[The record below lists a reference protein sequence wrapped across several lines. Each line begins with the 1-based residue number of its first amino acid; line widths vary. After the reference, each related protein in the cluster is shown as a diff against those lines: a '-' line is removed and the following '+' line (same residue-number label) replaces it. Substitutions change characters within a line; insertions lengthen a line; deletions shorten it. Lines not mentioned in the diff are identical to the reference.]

1 MLVVA
6 VVYSLI
12 LLPSIVMAPFAL
24 GPVFWCKN
32 QILPSG
38 PAVIP
43 PGLDDVAALN
53 LGMGNSVN
61 VTSGPFTRLT
71 GALGTGPMP
80 PVPDI
85 VPPAPPVV
93 TPPVLAPPLP
103 LPVTAPLPVTE
114 PPPVTALPLVVPLL
128 PPAPVVVP
136 LLPGFPVPTGP
147 LPVLPAA
154 PLPCPSVD

>member
-43 PGLDDVAALN
+43 PGLDDVAALT

-80 PVPDI
+80 PAPDI

-93 TPPVLAPPLP
+93 EPLVLAPPLP
-103 LPVTAPLPVTE
+103 LPVTALLLPVTE
-114 PPPVTALPLVVPLL
+114 LAPLVL
-128 PPAPVVVP
+128 
-136 LLPGFPVPTGP
+136 GFPFPTGP
-147 LPVLPAA
+147 LPVPPVLPAR
-154 PLPCPSVD
+154 PLPYP

>member
-12 LLPSIVMAPFAL
+12 LLPSIEMAPIAL

-32 QILPSG
+32 QILPSM

-43 PGLDDVAALN
+43 PGLDDVAALS

-71 GALGTGPMP
+71 GALVTGPMP
-80 PVPDI
+80 PAPDI
-85 VPPAPPVV
+85 VPPAPVV
-93 TPPVLAPPLP
+93 VPLVVAPPLP
-103 LPVTAPLPVTE
+103 LPVTAPLLPVTE
-114 PPPVTALPLVVPLL
+114 LPPLVL
-128 PPAPVVVP
+128 
-136 LLPGFPVPTGP
+136 G
-147 LPVLPAA
+147 LPV
-154 PLPCPSVD
+154 